1 MVFKNIV
8 FFYLGCATT
17 WLVLLPVLFILGG
30 ITLAAYALLSEMSQV
45 FGRGAAT
52 SPDNS
57 TAREIAHRMCVGH

>member
-8 FFYLGCATT
+8 FYLGCATT
-17 WLVLLPVLFILGG
+17 WLFLLPVLVILGG
-30 ITLAAYALLSEMSQV
+30 IALTAYAVLSEMNEAFS
-45 FGRGAAT
+45 RGAAT